1 MSSKNRYLTISGL
14 LVAIGI
20 LLPIAFHSFKL
31 GGQIFLPMHLPVL
44 MGGFMLPWQFAG
56 AVGLITPFLSFLF
69 TSMPPVPGVFG
80 MMAELFTYGL
90 VTSVAYNKLRLGIY
104 PSLITSMLAGRFVS
118 IVSNWIIAAIIM
130 GKTFNFVKFT
140 YGLFVVALPGIAI
153 QLILLPILVKLIVTG
168 SRKNEPHKIEG
179 M

>member
-1 MSSKNRYLTISGL
+1 MPSKNYNLATSGL
-14 LVAIGI
+14 LIAIGI
-20 LLPIAFHSFKL
+20 LLPIAFHSFKM

-44 MGGFMLPWQFAG
+44 LGGFMLPWQFAG

-80 MMAELFTYGL
+80 MMAELFTYGF
-90 VTSVAYNKLRLGIY
+90 VASVAYNKLRLGIY

-118 IVSNWIIAAIIM
+118 IVGNWIIAAVIM

-168 SRKNEPHKIEG
+168 SRKNEPHKI
-179 M
+179 